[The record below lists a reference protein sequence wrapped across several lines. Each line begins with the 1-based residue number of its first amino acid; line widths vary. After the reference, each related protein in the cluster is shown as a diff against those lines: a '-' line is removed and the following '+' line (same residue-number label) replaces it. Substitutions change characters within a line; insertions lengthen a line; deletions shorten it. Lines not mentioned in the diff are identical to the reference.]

1 MASDWAAIKLDYIHS
16 SLTLRE
22 VADKHGIKAAGVM
35 RRAAKESWDAERKQK
50 SAEVSKVAGT
60 SLIDIRA
67 SELAIYNAQDL
78 DAAKAIREKAL
89 AMLDVAAYPGDVK
102 SIAAAVDTA
111 SKVARL
117 ALGVA
122 TENATITTNAYS
134 FEVLRAGEELCQKSN

>member
-1 MASDWAAIKLDYIHS
+1 MAADWSAIKLDYIPS

-35 RRAAKESWDAERKQK
+35 RRAANEGWDAERKQK
-50 SAEVSKVAGT
+50 SAEVSKVVSE
-60 SLIDIRA
+60 SLLDIRV

-78 DAAKAIREKAL
+78 EAAKAIREKAL
-89 AMLDVAAYPGDVK
+89 AMLDNAEHPSDVK

-111 SKVARL
+111 STVARL

-122 TENATITTNAYS
+122 TENATITTKERPATVDD
-134 FEVLRAGEELCQKSN
+134 FV